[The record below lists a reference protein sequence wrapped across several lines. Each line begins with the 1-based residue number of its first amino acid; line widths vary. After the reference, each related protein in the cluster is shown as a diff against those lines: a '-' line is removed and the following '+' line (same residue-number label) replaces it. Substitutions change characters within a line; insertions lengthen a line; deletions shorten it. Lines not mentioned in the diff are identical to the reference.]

1 MVSGRG
7 SSSPEYDEIA
17 KAAIF
22 DSLRQ
27 IERFT
32 KRPAKDVEA
41 KNILLIS
48 TGSLRNF
55 SKRTNNRPVAQLV
68 RARLD
73 MAEVDG
79 SSPFGSTNFSIFKI
93 LNIMIL

>member
-1 MVSGRG
+1 MSPRESRGGSGRG
-7 SSSPEYDEIA
+7 SSSSEYDEIA

-41 KNILLIS
+41 KKH
-48 TGSLRNF
+48 F
-55 SKRTNNRPVAQLV
+55 AY
-68 RARLD
+68 
-73 MAEVDG
+73 
-79 SSPFGSTNFSIFKI
+79 
-93 LNIMIL
+93 LNWKLAKFFEEN

>member
-1 MVSGRG
+1 MSPRESRGGSGRG

-32 KRPAKDVEA
+32 KRPVRDVEA
-41 KNILLIS
+41 KKH
-48 TGSLRNF
+48 F
-55 SKRTNNRPVAQLV
+55 AY
-68 RARLD
+68 
-73 MAEVDG
+73 
-79 SSPFGSTNFSIFKI
+79 
-93 LNIMIL
+93 LNWKLTQFFEKN